1 MEIPDIQPVPD
12 HAAMTPVAAS
22 ERIGVIDILRGLAL
36 FGILAANMRAF
47 NAPFEVYGNI
57 AKLFPGTAD
66 RIAQGMIDALI
77 SAKFIT
83 LFSFLF
89 GLGFAVQMSRA
100 EERGKSVSFYPRR
113 LGILLGIGLIHAWLI
128 WVGDVLVL
136 YALTGFVLF
145 LFRKRAQKTIAIWAI
160 SLATLPL
167 VIVAVATVAA
177 HYGIKM
183 PGGGPE
189 DPAKVAE
196 EIQSSIHIFRDGT
209 YWAMAVRRFHDWV
222 AANKP
227 LPLEIFLLIMP
238 RFLAGLWVWRSGL
251 LKDPDRYMPL
261 VKRVMLWGLLIGL
274 LGDVVTLWLRL
285 RYYGTP
291 VRLGSM
297 PFALGALS
305 FVTAPVAL
313 AAFYAGGV
321 LMLAQIPKWRNRLTP
336 FGAVG
341 RMALTNYLTQSLF
354 FVWFFRLTHTFGSV
368 GPLLGLVPTVI
379 FFAFQIW
386 FSVWW
391 LNRFQF
397 GPAEWAWRSLTYGVA
412 QPMRR
417 SDQHLL
423 YHVAGDVG

>member
-1 MEIPDIQPVPD
+1 MEIPDIRSVPD

-57 AKLFPGTAD
+57 AKLFPGMAD
-66 RIAQGMIDALI
+66 QVAQGMIDALI
-77 SAKFIT
+77 SGKAMT

-100 EERGKSVSFYPRR
+100 EERGRSVSFYPRR
-113 LGILLGIGLIHAWLI
+113 LWILLGIGLIHAWLI
-128 WVGDVLVL
+128 WVGDILVC
-136 YALTGFVLF
+136 YALTGFLLF

-160 SLATLPL
+160 VLTALPIVVILAL
-167 VIVAVATVAA
+167 TVAK
-177 HYGIKM
+177 HFSLKI
-183 PGGGPE
+183 PSGGPD
-189 DPAKVAE
+189 DPAQQAR
-196 EIQSSIHIFRDGT
+196 EIQLSIQIFGDGS
-209 YWAMAVRRFHDWV
+209 YWAMAVRRFHGWLDL
-222 AANKP
+222 NKI
-227 LPLEIFLLIMP
+227 LPLEILLFTLP
-238 RFLAGLWVWRSGL
+238 RFLIGLWVWRSGL
-251 LKDPDRYMPL
+251 LRDPGRHMGI
-261 VKRVMLWGLLIGL
+261 VKTVMLWGLVIGL
-274 LGDVVTLWLRL
+274 FGTGVQLAMGNLDDLRF
-285 RYYGTP
+285 
-291 VRLGSM
+291 GSWQ
-297 PFALGALS
+297 FATAMIALAI
-305 FVTAPVAL
+305 APLSL

-321 LMLAQIPKWRNRLTP
+321 LVLAQIPRWRNRLAP

-368 GPLLGLVPTVI
+368 GPALGFVPTVI
-379 FFAFQIW
+379 FFALQIW

-391 LNRFQF
+391 LRRYQF
-397 GPAEWAWRSLTYGVA
+397 GPVEWVWRSLTYGVA

>member
-1 MEIPDIQPVPD
+1 
-12 HAAMTPVAAS
+12 MTPIAAG

-57 AKLFPGTAD
+57 AKLFPSVGD
-66 RIAQGMIDALI
+66 QIAQGFIDAVI
-77 SAKFIT
+77 SAKAMT

-100 EERGKSVSFYPRR
+100 EDRGRSVSFYPRR
-113 LGILLGIGLIHAWLI
+113 LGILLAIGLIHGWLI
-128 WVGDVLVL
+128 WVGDILVL

-145 LFRKRAQKTIAIWAI
+145 LFRKRAQKTVAIWAV
-160 SLATLPL
+160 SLAALPL
-167 VIVAVATVAA
+167 VIVAAATVAA
-177 HYGIKM
+177 HHGIKM
-183 PGGGPE
+183 PGGPE
-189 DPAKVAE
+189 DAAKAAR
-196 EIQSSIHIFRDGT
+196 EIQSSIQIFRDGS
-209 YWAMAVRRFHDWV
+209 YWAMVARRFHDWV
-222 AANKP
+222 GANKA
-227 LPLEIFLLIMP
+227 LPLEIPLLILP

-251 LKDPDRYMPL
+251 LKNPDRYMPV
-261 VKRVMLWGLLIGL
+261 VKRVMAWGLVIGL
-274 LGDVVTLWLRL
+274 LGDIVMLIIHV
-285 RYYGTP
+285 RYHGTSI
-291 VRLGSM
+291 RFGSFS
-297 PFALGALS
+297 FAAVAFS
-305 FVTAPVAL
+305 FAIAPLAQ

-321 LMLAQIPKWRNRLTP
+321 LKLAQSPQWRNRLAP

-368 GPLLGLVPTVI
+368 GPLLGLAPTFI
-379 FFAFQIW
+379 FFALQIW

-391 LNRFQF
+391 LRRFQF

-423 YHVAGDVG
+423 YHVAGNIG